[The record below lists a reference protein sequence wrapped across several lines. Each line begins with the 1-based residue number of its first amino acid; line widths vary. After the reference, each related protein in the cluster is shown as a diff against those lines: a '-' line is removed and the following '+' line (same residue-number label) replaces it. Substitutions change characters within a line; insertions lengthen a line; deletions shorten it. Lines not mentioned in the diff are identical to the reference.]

1 MTNAWQFDDSDDE
14 EDNFQ
19 QNIRT
24 VLELMNFNEPTVRAN
39 AIIALGNLA
48 GRYPN
53 ILEPLV
59 AKLFLVLGDTD
70 KSVQK
75 QMHP

>member
-1 MTNAWQFDDSDDE
+1 MMSVQQRY
-14 EDNFQ
+14 FQ

-24 VLELMNFNEPTVRAN
+24 VFALLNFNEPTVRVN

-53 ILEPLV
+53 IVEPFV
-59 AKLFLVLGDTD
+59 AKLFLVLDDTD

-75 QMHP
+75 QMHS

>member
-1 MTNAWQFDDSDDE
+1 MTNVGRFDDSDDE

-19 QNIRT
+19 KNIRT
-24 VLELMNFNEPTVRAN
+24 VLALLNFNEPTVRAN

-48 GRYPN
+48 ERYPN
-53 ILEPLV
+53 IVEPFV